1 MSTGV
6 DARPALALGGG
17 IGHAGDVCGAVL
29 GGAVAVGQLVG
40 DHISAVDPA
49 KTRARQIVFRYY
61 QDFKAHFEETD
72 CPALTGYDLT
82 TEDGFQAFKAS
93 DCKDRLCS
101 KFVTYAVR
109 RLLPVYEEV
118 HG

>member
-6 DARPALALGGG
+6 DARPGLGISGG
-17 IGHAGDVCGAVL
+17 IGHSGDVCGAVL
-29 GGAVAVGQLVG
+29 GAAVGVGQLVG
-40 DHISAVDPA
+40 DHVTELEPA
-49 KTRARQIVFRYY
+49 KARARQIVSAYY
-61 QDFKAHFEETD
+61 ADFKKEFGHVD

-82 TEDGFQAFKAS
+82 TEEGFQAFKAS